1 MLKEIY
7 KENINNKNNF
17 IIISFFTESYI
28 DKANRLIKSLNDFD
42 LSYKIY
48 KVPNIHFSKSIK
60 GINDI
65 SFSQPSL
72 ILNCID
78 NLNSSV
84 LYVDV
89 DMVFK
94 EKPKKIFHFEKNK
107 IDFAIYNWFEDK
119 DNDAYQPVEATINGK
134 IYTFYKRT
142 HSIDYFNDSV
152 TQLYSSGGV
161 SFHSKSK
168 LSKKILNEWK
178 RSISLY
184 PKSPDDQTLDYTY
197 NNIKENFK
205 NIKTY
210 WLDKSYCRCKFWIFT
225 KPIIDHPD
233 NISNREKF
241 TLKKIYE
248 LDRFDEKKMGIRRKK
263 KDLAFSIIDVKT
275 KKLYDLKNNKLVFL
289 RNFKDEIYI

>member
-1 MLKEIY
+1 MLKELY
-7 KENINNKNNF
+7 KENISNKNNF

-28 DKANRLIKSLNDFD
+28 DKANRLIKSLNNFD
-42 LSYKIY
+42 LSYKIF
-48 KVPNIHFSKSIK
+48 KIPNIHFSKSIK

-65 SFSQPSL
+65 SFSQPNL

-78 NLNSSV
+78 NFNSSV

-94 EKPKKIFHFEKNK
+94 EKPKEIFYIEKNK
-107 IDFAIYNWFEDK
+107 IDFAVYNWFEDK
-119 DNDAYQPVEATINGK
+119 DNDAFQPVKATINGK

-178 RSISLY
+178 KNISLY
-184 PKSPDDQTLDYTY
+184 PKSPDDQTLDYTF
-197 NNIKENFK
+197 NNIKDNLK

-225 KPIIDHPD
+225 KPVIDHPD
-233 NISNREKF
+233 NISNRQKF

-248 LDRFDEKKMGIRRKK
+248 LDRFDEKKMGIRRIK
-263 KDLAFSIIDVKT
+263 KDFAFSIIDVKT
-275 KKLYDLKNNKLVFL
+275 KRLYVLKNNKLVFL

>member
-1 MLKEIY
+1 MLKELY
-7 KENINNKNNF
+7 KENISNKNNF

-28 DKANRLIKSLNDFD
+28 DKANRLIKSLNNFD
-42 LSYKIY
+42 LSYKIF
-48 KVPNIHFSKSIK
+48 KIPNIHFSKSIK

-65 SFSQPSL
+65 SFSQPNL

-78 NLNSSV
+78 NFNSSV

-94 EKPKKIFHFEKNK
+94 EKPKEIFYIEKNK
-107 IDFAIYNWFEDK
+107 IDFAVYNWFEDK
-119 DNDAYQPVEATINGK
+119 DNDAFQPVKATINGK

-178 RSISLY
+178 KNISLY
-184 PKSPDDQTLDYTY
+184 PKSPDDQTLDYTF
-197 NNIKENFK
+197 NNIKDNLK

-225 KPIIDHPD
+225 KPVIDHPD
-233 NISNREKF
+233 NISNRQKF

-248 LDRFDEKKMGIRRKK
+248 LDRFDEKKMGIRRRK
-263 KDLAFSIIDVKT
+263 KDFAFSIIDVKT
-275 KKLYDLKNNKLVFL
+275 KRLYVLKNNKLVFL

>member
-7 KENINNKNNF
+7 KENINDKNNF

-119 DNDAYQPVEATINGK
+119 DNDAFQPVKATINGK

-289 RNFKDEIYI
+289 RSFKDEIYI

>member
-119 DNDAYQPVEATINGK
+119 DNDAFQPVKATINGK

-197 NNIKENFK
+197 NNTKENFK

-289 RNFKDEIYI
+289 RSFKDEIYI

>member
-1 MLKEIY
+1 MLKGLY

-28 DKANRLIKSLNDFD
+28 DKANRLIKSLNNFD
-42 LSYKIY
+42 LSYKIF
-48 KVPNIHFSKSIK
+48 KIPNVHFSKSIK

-65 SFSQPSL
+65 SFSQPNL

-78 NLNSSV
+78 NFNSSV

-94 EKPKKIFHFEKNK
+94 EKPKEIFYIEKNK
-107 IDFAIYNWFEDK
+107 IDFAVYNWFEDK
-119 DNDAYQPVEATINGK
+119 DNDAFQPVKATINGK

-178 RSISLY
+178 KNISLY
-184 PKSPDDQTLDYTY
+184 PKSPDDQTLDYTF
-197 NNIKENFK
+197 NNIKDNLK

-225 KPIIDHPD
+225 KPVIDHPD
-233 NISNREKF
+233 NISNRQKF

-248 LDRFDEKKMGIRRKK
+248 LDRFDEKKMGIRRRK
-263 KDLAFSIIDVKT
+263 KDFAFSIIDVKT
-275 KKLYDLKNNKLVFL
+275 KKLYILKNNKLVFL

>member
-1 MLKEIY
+1 MLKELY
-7 KENINNKNNF
+7 KENISNKNNF

-28 DKANRLIKSLNDFD
+28 DKANRLIKSLNNFD
-42 LSYKIY
+42 LSYKIF
-48 KVPNIHFSKSIK
+48 KIPNIHFSKSIK

-65 SFSQPSL
+65 SFCQPNL

-78 NLNSSV
+78 NFNSSV

-94 EKPKKIFHFEKNK
+94 EKPKEIFYIEKNK
-107 IDFAIYNWFEDK
+107 IDFAVYNWFEDK
-119 DNDAYQPVEATINGK
+119 DNDAFQPVKATINGK

-178 RSISLY
+178 KNISLY
-184 PKSPDDQTLDYTY
+184 PKSPDDQTLDYTF
-197 NNIKENFK
+197 NNIKDNLK

-225 KPIIDHPD
+225 KPVIDHPD
-233 NISNREKF
+233 NISNRQKF

-248 LDRFDEKKMGIRRKK
+248 LDRFDEKKMGIRRRK
-263 KDLAFSIIDVKT
+263 KDFAFSIIDVKT
-275 KKLYDLKNNKLVFL
+275 KRLYVIKNNKLVFL